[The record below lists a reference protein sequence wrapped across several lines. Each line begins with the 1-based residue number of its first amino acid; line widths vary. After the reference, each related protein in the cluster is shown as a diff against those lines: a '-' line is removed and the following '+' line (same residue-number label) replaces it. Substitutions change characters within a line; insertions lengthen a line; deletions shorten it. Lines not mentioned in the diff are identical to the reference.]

1 MRPWAALAAMP
12 TAQWQAEL
20 ISQARPASMDSK
32 APRLISMGAS
42 SAESTDGF
50 RVSSGRFDATNS

>member
-20 ISQARPASMDSK
+20 TSQARPASMDSK

-42 SAESTDGF
+42 SAELTDGF
-50 RVSSGRFDATNS
+50 NDALGRSDATNS

>member
-20 ISQARPASMDSK
+20 ISQARPDSIDSK
-32 APRLISMGAS
+32 APRLISMGVP

-50 RVSSGRFDATNS
+50 SDASGRSDATNS

>member
-20 ISQARPASMDSK
+20 ISHARPDSMDSK
-32 APRLISMGAS
+32 APRLISVGAP
-42 SAESTDGF
+42 SAVSTEGL
-50 RVSSGRFDATNS
+50 RVSSGRLEATNS